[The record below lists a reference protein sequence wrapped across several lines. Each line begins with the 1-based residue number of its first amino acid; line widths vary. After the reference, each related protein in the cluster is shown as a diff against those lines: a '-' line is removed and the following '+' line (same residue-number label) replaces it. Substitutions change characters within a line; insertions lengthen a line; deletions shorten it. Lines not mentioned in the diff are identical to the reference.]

1 MKLFPSRTIAWYMAR
16 MFIVRSAAFLFG
28 LIVILESLD
37 LLGESGK
44 ILAAAGNSEA
54 DLWLYVSL
62 RVPQLVQLFLPFS
75 VLLATLVT
83 LATLNQNS
91 EVVIFKA
98 AGISAHQILAPL
110 FLAAL
115 AIAAAN
121 FAFNE
126 SITTRANQTLKIWQD
141 NEYRHTPAERKP
153 ARESWVRGGD
163 DLFRAAVVTGSG
175 AATRLSGVTIYDRA
189 DNRLLRV
196 VMADSAA
203 PSLSAGVGSG
213 SGSGSGSGFTG
224 WQLSGVRVFD
234 VVRGTLTTLPDLA
247 FASSVVPR
255 QFTTASINPAW
266 LPLWELWPQ
275 IAEQRAA
282 GKSVDS
288 LVAAAWHKISGPLS
302 TVLMPLLGAVAAFG
316 LARSGRLFV
325 RAVIGMF
332 LGFAFFVAD
341 NFMLAMGNFGAVP
354 PVMAAWA
361 PFLLFLL
368 IGEAVLI
375 RTEE

>member
-1 MKLFPSRTIAWYMAR
+1 MTLFPSRTIAWYTAR
-16 MFIVRSAAFLFG
+16 MFLVRSMAFLFG
-28 LIVILESLD
+28 LIIVLESLD

-44 ILAAAGNSEA
+44 ILAAAGNSES
-54 DLWLYVSL
+54 DLWVYVSL

-110 FLAAL
+110 FIAAL
-115 AIAAAN
+115 AISIGN
-121 FAFNE
+121 FVFNE
-126 SITTRANQTLKIWQD
+126 RITTRATRTLKVWQD
-141 NEYRHTPAERKP
+141 NEYRHTPAEKKP
-153 ARESWVRGGD
+153 VTESWVRGGD
-163 DLFRAAVVTGSG
+163 DLFRATAVTGSG
-175 AATRLSGVTIYDRA
+175 AATRLGGVTIYDRA
-189 DNRLLRV
+189 DNRLVRV
-196 VMADSAA
+196 VMADSALPNA
-203 PSLSAGVGSG
+203 A
-213 SGSGSGSGFTG
+213 G
-224 WQLSGVRVFD
+224 WQLTGVRVFD
-234 VVRGTLTTLPDLA
+234 VAR
-247 FASSVVPR
+247 
-255 QFTTASINPAW
+255 ASINPAYI
-266 LPLWELWPQ
+266 PLWELWPQ

-282 GKSVDS
+282 GKPVDT
-288 LVAAAWHKISGPLS
+288 LVAAAWHKVSGPLS

-341 NFMLAMGNFGAVP
+341 NFMLAMGNFGTVP
-354 PVMAAWA
+354 PLMAAWA

>member
-1 MKLFPSRTIAWYMAR
+1 
-16 MFIVRSAAFLFG
+16 MFLVRVAAFLFG
-28 LIVILESLD
+28 LVVILESLD

-44 ILAAAGNSEA
+44 ILAVAGNGEA
-54 DLWLYVSL
+54 ELWTYVML
-62 RVPQLVQLFLPFS
+62 RVPQLIQLFLPFS

-98 AGISAHQILAPL
+98 AGISAHHILAPL
-110 FLAAL
+110 FIASLGI
-115 AIAAAN
+115 AIGN
-121 FAFNE
+121 FVFNE
-126 SITTRANQTLKIWQD
+126 RVTTRATQTLKVWQE
-141 NEYRHTPAERKP
+141 NEYRRVPAQKMP
-153 ARESWVRGGD
+153 ASESWVRGGD
-163 DLFRAAVVTGSG
+163 DLFRATSVSGTG
-175 AATRLSGVTIYDRA
+175 AATVLQGVIIYDRA
-189 DNRLLRV
+189 ANRLARV
-196 VMADSAA
+196 VMADSAT
-203 PSLSAGVGSG
+203 PVGGGWRLAGA
-213 SGSGSGSGFTG
+213 
-224 WQLSGVRVFD
+224 RVFD
-234 VVRGTLTTLPDLA
+234 VARGTLTAMPVLDFP
-247 FASSVVPR
+247 SSVVPR
-255 QFTTASINPAW
+255 QFTTRGINPAMI
-266 LPLWELWPQ
+266 PLWDLWPQ

-282 GKSVDS
+282 GKPVDT

-341 NFMLAMGNFGAVP
+341 NFMLAMGNFGTVP
-354 PVMAAWA
+354 PAMAAWA
-361 PFLLFLL
+361 PFLLFFL

>member
-1 MKLFPSRTIAWYMAR
+1 MALFPSRTIAWYTAR
-16 MFIVRSAAFLFG
+16 MFLVRSAAFLLG
-28 LIVILESLD
+28 LIIILESLD

-44 ILAAAGNSEA
+44 ILAAAGNGEGE
-54 DLWLYVSL
+54 LWTYVSL
-62 RVPQLVQLFLPFS
+62 RIPQLIQLFLPFA

-98 AGISAHQILAPL
+98 AGLSAHAILGPL
-110 FLAAL
+110 L
-115 AIAAAN
+115 IASLGIAVAN

-126 SITTRANQTLKIWQD
+126 AVTTRATRTLKVWQESD
-141 NEYRHTPAERKP
+141 Y
-153 ARESWVRGGD
+153 ARVPPEKMLTSESWVRGGN
-163 DLFRAAVVTGSG
+163 DLFHAEIVQGVGDNTVL
-175 AATRLSGVTIYDRA
+175 TGVTIYDRQE
-189 DNRLLRV
+189 DRLVRV
-196 VMADSAA
+196 VMAASARPA
-203 PSLSAGVGSG
+203 P
-213 SGSGSGSGFTG
+213 TG
-224 WQLSGVRVFD
+224 WRLRDVHSFD
-234 VVRGTLTTLPDLA
+234 VAGGRRTIDPELL
-247 FASSVVPR
+247 FATSVVPR
-255 QFTTASINPAW
+255 QFTTASINPAYI
-266 LPLWELWPQ
+266 PLWELWPQ

-282 GKSVDS
+282 GKPVDQ

-341 NFMLAMGNFGAVP
+341 NFMLAMGNFGTVP
-354 PVMAAWA
+354 PLMAAWA
-361 PFLLFLL
+361 PFVLFLL

>member
-1 MKLFPSRTIAWYMAR
+1 MQLFPSRTIAWYAGK
-16 MFIVRSAAFLFG
+16 MFLVRSAAFLIG

-44 ILAAAGNSEA
+44 ILAAAGNGEA
-54 DLWLYVSL
+54 ELWTYVSL
-62 RVPQLVQLFLPFS
+62 RVPQLIQLFLPFA

-110 FLAAL
+110 FVAAFG
-115 AIAAAN
+115 IAVAN
-121 FAFNE
+121 FVFNE
-126 SITTRANQTLKIWQD
+126 AVTTRATQQLKVWQD
-141 NEYRHTPAERKP
+141 NEYRRVPGAKKP
-153 ARESWVRGGD
+153 INETWVRGGN
-163 DLFRAAVVTGSG
+163 DLFRATGVSG
-175 AATRLSGVTIYDRA
+175 LDDKTLLEGVTIYDRTE
-189 DNRLLRV
+189 NRLV
-196 VMADSAA
+196 SIVMADSAR
-203 PSLSAGVGSG
+203 PIDAG
-213 SGSGSGSGFTG
+213 
-224 WQLSGVRVFD
+224 WRLANARVFD
-234 VVRGTLTTLPDLA
+234 VARGTVTVKPELD
-247 FASSVVPR
+247 FKSVVMPR
-255 QFTTASINPAW
+255 QFTTTSINPAW

-282 GKSVDS
+282 GKPVDT

-341 NFMLAMGNFGAVP
+341 NFMLAMGNFGTVP

-361 PFLLFLL
+361 AFLLFFL

>member
-1 MKLFPSRTIAWYMAR
+1 MKLFPSNTIARYTAK
-16 MFIVRSAAFLFG
+16 MFLVRSAAFLFG

-44 ILAAAGNSEA
+44 ILAAAGNGEGE
-54 DLWLYVSL
+54 LWTYVGL
-62 RVPQLVQLFLPFS
+62 RVPQLIQLFLPFS

-110 FLAAL
+110 FVASLGI
-115 AIAAAN
+115 AIGN
-121 FAFNE
+121 FVFNE
-126 SITTRANQTLKIWQD
+126 QVTTHATRTLKVWQD
-141 NEYRHTPAERKP
+141 NNYNRVPAEKK
-153 ARESWVRGGD
+153 AVSDSWVRGGD
-163 DLFRAAVVTGSG
+163 DLFRATTVTGLG
-175 AATRLSGVTIYDRA
+175 NATVLRDVTIYDRS
-189 DNRLLRV
+189 DNRLVRV
-196 VMADSAA
+196 VMADSAT
-203 PSLSAGVGSG
+203 PVGGGWRLAGA
-213 SGSGSGSGFTG
+213 
-224 WQLSGVRVFD
+224 RVFD
-234 VVRGTLTTLPDLA
+234 VARGTLTAMPTLD

-255 QFTTASINPAW
+255 QFTTTSINPAYM
-266 LPLWELWPQ
+266 PLWELWPQ

-282 GKSVDS
+282 GKPVDT
-288 LVAAAWHKISGPLS
+288 LIAAAWHKISGPLS

-341 NFMLAMGNFGAVP
+341 NFMLAMGNFGTVP
-354 PVMAAWA
+354 PLMAAWA
-361 PFLLFLL
+361 PFVLFLL

>member
-1 MKLFPSRTIAWYMAR
+1 MALFPSRTIAWYTAR
-16 MFIVRSAAFLFG
+16 MFLIRSAAFLFG

-44 ILAAAGNSEA
+44 ILAAAGNGEA
-54 DLWLYVSL
+54 ELWTYVSL
-62 RVPQLVQLFLPFS
+62 RVPQLIQLFLPFS

-98 AGISAHQILAPL
+98 AGLSAHAILGPL
-110 FLAAL
+110 LIASFGI
-115 AIAAAN
+115 AIAN

-126 SITTRANQTLKIWQD
+126 AVTTRATRTLKIWQES
-141 NEYRHTPAERKP
+141 EYAKVPPEKMLTS
-153 ARESWVRGGD
+153 ESWVRGGS
-163 DLFRAAVVTGSG
+163 DLFHAETVQGVGDNTV
-175 AATRLSGVTIYDRA
+175 LSGVTIYDRH
-189 DNRLLRV
+189 DDRLIRV
-196 VMADSAA
+196 VMAGSARPA
-203 PSLSAGVGSG
+203 PN
-213 SGSGSGSGFTG
+213 G
-224 WQLSGVRVFD
+224 WQLRDVNSFD
-234 VVRGTLTTLPDLA
+234 VAEGRRTIEPELLFKT
-247 FASSVVPR
+247 SVVSR
-255 QFTTASINPAW
+255 QFTTASINPAYI
-266 LPLWELWPQ
+266 PLWELWPQ
-275 IAEQRAA
+275 INEQRAA
-282 GKSVDS
+282 GKPVDQ

-341 NFMLAMGNFGAVP
+341 NFMLAMGNFGTVP
-354 PVMAAWA
+354 PLMAAWA
-361 PFLLFLL
+361 PFVLFLL

>member
-1 MKLFPSRTIAWYMAR
+1 MRIFPSNTIAWYTAK
-16 MFIVRSAAFLFG
+16 MFVVRSAAFLIG

-44 ILAAAGNSEA
+44 ILAAAGNGEA
-54 DLWLYVSL
+54 ELWTYVSL

-110 FLAAL
+110 F
-115 AIAAAN
+115 IAAFVIAVGN

-126 SITTRANQTLKIWQD
+126 AVTTRATAQLKAWQD
-141 NEYRHTPAERKP
+141 NEYRRTPAASMP
-153 ARESWVRGGD
+153 VQESWVRGGD
-163 DLFRAAVVTGSG
+163 DLFRATSVAGVGD
-175 AATRLSGVTIYDRA
+175 ATLLKGVTIYDRV
-189 DNRLLRV
+189 DNRLVRI
-196 VMADSAA
+196 VMADTAQPVA
-203 PSLSAGVGSG
+203 D
-213 SGSGSGSGFTG
+213 G
-224 WQLSGVRVFD
+224 WRLANARSFD
-234 VVRGTLTTLPDLA
+234 VASGTVKTAPTLD
-247 FASSVVPR
+247 FASVVVPR
-255 QFTTASINPAW
+255 QFTTTSINPAF
-266 LPLWELWPQ
+266 LPLWELRPQ

-282 GKSVDS
+282 GKPVDT

-354 PVMAAWA
+354 PLMAAWA
-361 PFLLFLL
+361 PFVLFLL

>member
-1 MKLFPSRTIAWYMAR
+1 MKLFPSRTIAWYTAK
-16 MFIVRSAAFLFG
+16 MFLVRSAAFLIG

-44 ILAAAGNSEA
+44 ILAVAGNGEG
-54 DLWLYVSL
+54 DLWTYVSL
-62 RVPQLVQLFLPFS
+62 RVPQLIQLFLPFS

-98 AGISAHQILAPL
+98 AGISAHQILSPL
-110 FLAAL
+110 F
-115 AIAAAN
+115 IAAFGIAVAN

-126 SITTRANQTLKIWQD
+126 SVTTRATQTLKAWQD
-141 NEYRHTPAERKP
+141 NEYRKIPAEKKP
-153 ARESWVRGGD
+153 VAERWVRGGD
-163 DLFRAAVVTGSG
+163 DLFRAKRVVGIG
-175 AATRLSGVTIYDRA
+175 AATVLSGVTIYDRA
-189 DNRLLRV
+189 DNKLMRI
-196 VMADSAA
+196 VMADTARPAADGWTLTSA
-203 PSLSAGVGSG
+203 
-213 SGSGSGSGFTG
+213 
-224 WQLSGVRVFD
+224 RVFD
-234 VVRGTLTTLPDLA
+234 VARGTLTRLPSMD
-247 FASSVVPR
+247 FASTVVPR
-255 QFTTASINPAW
+255 QFTTTSINPAY

-282 GKSVDS
+282 GKPVDT
-288 LVAAAWHKISGPLS
+288 LIAAAWHKISGPLS

-341 NFMLAMGNFGAVP
+341 NFMLAMGNFGTVP

>member
-1 MKLFPSRTIAWYMAR
+1 MAIFPSRTIAWYTAR
-16 MFIVRSAAFLFG
+16 MFIIRAAAFLVG
-28 LIVILESLD
+28 LIIILESLD

-44 ILAAAGNSEA
+44 ILAAAGNGEA
-54 DLWLYVSL
+54 ELWTYVSL

-75 VLLATLVT
+75 VLLATLIT

-98 AGISAHQILAPL
+98 AGLSAHHILAPL
-110 FLAAL
+110 LVAAFGI
-115 AIAAAN
+115 AIAN
-121 FAFNE
+121 FVFNE
-126 SITTRANQTLKIWQD
+126 TVTTHATRTLKVWQEND
-141 NEYRHTPAERKP
+141 YAKVPPEKMLTT
-153 ARESWVRGGD
+153 ESWVRGGN
-163 DLFRAAVVTGSG
+163 DLFHAERVQGVG
-175 AATRLSGVTIYDRA
+175 ANTVLSNVTIYDRQ
-189 DNRLLRV
+189 DDRLQRV
-196 VMADSAA
+196 VMADSARPVDSGWA
-203 PSLSAGVGSG
+203 LRGVQS
-213 SGSGSGSGFTG
+213 
-224 WQLSGVRVFD
+224 FD
-234 VVRGTLTTLPDLA
+234 VAGGRRTTEPEMV

-255 QFTTASINPAW
+255 QFTTASINPAYA
-266 LPLWELWPQ
+266 PLWTLWPQ
-275 IAEQRAA
+275 INEQRAA
-282 GKSVDS
+282 GKPVDP

-341 NFMLAMGNFGAVP
+341 NFMLAMGNFGTVP
-354 PVMAAWA
+354 PLMAAWA
-361 PFLLFLL
+361 PFVLFLL

>member
-1 MKLFPSRTIAWYMAR
+1 MKIFPSNTIAWYTAKMLL
-16 MFIVRSAAFLFG
+16 VRSAAFLIG

-44 ILAAAGNSEA
+44 ILAAAGNGEA
-54 DLWLYVSL
+54 ELWTYVSL
-62 RVPQLVQLFLPFS
+62 RIPQLVQLFLPFS

-110 FLAAL
+110 F
-115 AIAAAN
+115 IAAFGIAVAN

-126 SITTRANQTLKIWQD
+126 RITTRATQTLKVWQE
-141 NEYRHTPAERKP
+141 NGYQKLPKEKKP
-153 ARESWVRGGD
+153 IAESWVRGGD
-163 DLFRAAVVTGSG
+163 DLFRALTVSGVGS
-175 AATRLSGVTIYDRA
+175 ATVLNGVTIYDRQ
-189 DNRLLRV
+189 DNKLMRV
-196 VMADSAA
+196 VMAQTARPQGD
-203 PSLSAGVGSG
+203 
-213 SGSGSGSGFTG
+213 G
-224 WQLSGVRVFD
+224 WDLTRARVFD
-234 VVRGTLTTLPDLA
+234 VARGTLTPVPALHFTTP
-247 FASSVVPR
+247 VVPR
-255 QFTTASINPAW
+255 QFTTTSINPAW
-266 LPLWELWPQ
+266 IPLWDLWPQ

-282 GKSVDS
+282 GKPVDT

-302 TVLMPLLGAVAAFG
+302 TMLMPLLGAVAAFG

-341 NFMLAMGNFGAVP
+341 NFMLAMGNFGTVP

-361 PFLLFLL
+361 PFVLFLL